1 VKKLLSIG
9 ALALCAAILGTCAH
23 PPTLLEEIQASGILR
38 VATRSG
44 PNTYYTVADGPVG
57 PEYDLIRLFAE
68 DLGVRLELQVL
79 DDADDVLAAVASG
92 QAHVGAAALTIT
104 PEAERQVNFG
114 PVYQQVTEHLIYKDG
129 RRRPRDLRQI
139 RGRRLEVPGGS
150 SHVETLRTAQAR
162 YPDLVWT
169 ENPHIDQ
176 TELVTQV
183 AEGDIDYT
191 LVKSTAFAIYRSFI
205 PDIRVAFNVAEGESL
220 AWAFPKR
227 HDSSLMQAAQRFFD
241 KLRTSGELDRI
252 LDHYYAGMPRAE
264 YVGTRNFTRDVRE
277 RLPAYRKLFRRAGE
291 EYGIDWR
298 LLAAIG
304 YQESKWDPEA
314 VSPTGVRGIMM
325 LTEQTALAV
334 GVANRTDPSES
345 IRGGA
350 RYLARILAS
359 LPRQIEPSDRMWF
372 ALATYNMGYG
382 HLLDARRLT
391 RSRGGDPNRWADVR
405 PNVRLL
411 SDPVNHTQLRHG
423 YARGGETVNFVNN
436 VRTYYNVLAWLT
448 KEEGP
453 GAGWMPQQS
462 APPPPAAI
470 QADLDP
476 PAAERGTTART

>member
-1 VKKLLSIG
+1 MKRLFPISVLV
-9 ALALCAAILGTCAH
+9 LCAAILGTCAT
-23 PPTLLEEIQASGILR
+23 PPSLLEEIQAAGTLR

-44 PNTYYTVADGPVG
+44 PNTYYTIAEDPVG
-57 PEYDLIRLFAE
+57 PEYDLAKRFAE
-68 DLGVRLELQVL
+68 RLGVRLELMVL
-79 DDADDVLAAVASG
+79 DDTDDVLAAVASG
-92 QAHVGAAALTIT
+92 RAHIGAAALTIS
-104 PEAERQVNFG
+104 PDAERQVSFG
-114 PVYQQVTEHLIYKDG
+114 PVYQQVTAHLIYKDG
-129 RRRPRDLRQI
+129 RRRPRDLQQI

-150 SHVETLRTAQAR
+150 SYAETLRTAQAR
-162 YPDLVWT
+162 YPELVWT
-169 ENPHIDQ
+169 ENPHLDQ

-183 AEGDIDYT
+183 AQGSLDYT
-191 LVKSTAFAIYRSFI
+191 LVKSTVFAIYRSYI

-227 HDSSLMQAAQRFFD
+227 NDPSLARAAEMFFSE
-241 KLRTSGELDRI
+241 LRATGELERI
-252 LDHYYAGMPRAE
+252 LDYYYAEMARAE
-264 YVGTRNFTRDVRE
+264 YVGTRTFMRDVRA
-277 RLPAYRKLFRRAGE
+277 RLPAFRNQFRRAGE
-291 EYGIDWR
+291 EHGIDWR

-304 YQESKWDPEA
+304 YQESKWDPQA
-314 VSPTGVRGIMM
+314 VSATGVRGLMM
-325 LTEQTALAV
+325 LTEQTAQSL
-334 GVANRTDPSES
+334 GVADRTDAAQS

-350 RYLARILAS
+350 RYLARILEKM
-359 LPRQIEPSDRMWF
+359 PKQIEASERIWF

-405 PNVRLL
+405 PNVKLL
-411 SDPVNHTQLRHG
+411 SDPEHHTQLRHG

-470 QADLDP
+470 QADLQRRTVERR
-476 PAAERGTTART
+476 AAART